1 MIGRTV
7 SHFHVLERLGAG
19 GMGVVY
25 RAEDTLLRRQVALK
39 FLPDDRAEDEEA
51 RARLRREAEA
61 ASSLD
66 HPNICTIH
74 EIGETE
80 DGQIFIAMPCYE
92 GENLA
97 ARIARGPLPIEEV
110 IGIGE
115 QVARGLVAAHAGGFV
130 HRDLKPGNIFL
141 TRDGGAKI
149 LDFGLVKRSDSS
161 RLTQAGTTVGTIQY
175 MSPEQVLG
183 QEAGPASDLWALG
196 CVLYEAVTGRPP
208 FRAELASA
216 AVHAILG
223 LDPTPLTAVRT
234 GVPPELERIVTKA
247 LRKESRDR
255 YRHADD
261 FEADLRSI
269 RMRLEHSRAGQPA
282 STSGDTTV
290 AAAIPPPPEDA
301 QRQQPRRFPLM
312 DRRFGIAVA
321 LVIAVAVGAWILFG
335 LNRHSTST
343 SAAPRPVAVLAF
355 ENLTG
360 DPAYDYLGRA
370 IPNLLITSLEQS
382 KSLRVTTW
390 ERLQDLV
397 RLAGNKP
404 AEKLDLETAFELCR
418 REGVDAV
425 VVGSFVK
432 AGGTFATEAK
442 VLDTQTKEL
451 LETASARGEGP
462 ESILRSQ
469 IDALSHDI
477 ARRLAGARRR
487 GSPAERPV
495 IDVTTS
501 SLEAYQEYL
510 RGREAYEKLYSTD
523 AYRALSRA
531 VGLDSTFAMAQ
542 LYLAKTCSSLR
553 MMTERRQAYRRALA
567 LSSRTTERE
576 QLLIRKDY
584 AQYMEGDQA
593 ASFVFL
599 QELIRKYP
607 REKHAYM
614 DLALVH
620 QREGHLREAIHALE
634 QALAL
639 DPEYAEALNVLA
651 YAHASLGEYDQALTY
666 INKYVS
672 LRPGDANPLD
682 SLAETYFLMH
692 RLDDA
697 VANYQAALALRPDFI
712 DTMWALAYVWGV
724 RGDIDE
730 VMRLNDRAMSVA
742 PTPGLQ
748 ARAFIYR
755 SFFQMCFRDLA
766 GSTSSVR
773 RARELFRATENEVGV
788 NATELIDCIIASR
801 SGRWAEARNQMEAWW
816 KRHTAGSPRE
826 EQIQHTRV
834 TVLEGWAAIG
844 QGDLVQ
850 ARASWAEAQEVLAGL
865 KRDAPDNTMV
875 LQDQLTLFE
884 AELLLAEGKPSDAI
898 AKMRADYRFYQPHMS
913 ENDCFFANLLRDKD
927 VVARAWLALGQID
940 SALVEYQHLTGDGRP
955 RRDLYVYNYAY
966 DLPLAKLYE
975 QRGRRDEARAAY
987 RRFVAYCKH
996 ADPVPDEYPEAQA
1009 RLSALY

>member
-1 MIGRTV
+1 
-7 SHFHVLERLGAG
+7 
-19 GMGVVY
+19 
-25 RAEDTLLRRQVALK
+25 
-39 FLPDDRAEDEEA
+39 
-51 RARLRREAEA
+51 
-61 ASSLD
+61 
-66 HPNICTIH
+66 
-74 EIGETE
+74 
-80 DGQIFIAMPCYE
+80 
-92 GENLA
+92 
-97 ARIARGPLPIEEV
+97 
-110 IGIGE
+110 
-115 QVARGLVAAHAGGFV
+115 
-130 HRDLKPGNIFL
+130 
-141 TRDGGAKI
+141 
-149 LDFGLVKRSDSS
+149 
-161 RLTQAGTTVGTIQY
+161 

-208 FRAELASA
+208 FHAELASA
-216 AVHAILG
+216 SVHAILG
-223 LDPTPLTAVRT
+223 LDPTPLTGVRT
-234 GVPPELERIVTKA
+234 GVPPELERVVSKA

-261 FEADLRSI
+261 LEADLRSL
-269 RMRLEHSRAGQPA
+269 RTSLEHQRAGQTPV
-282 STSGDTTV
+282 TSGGTTV
-290 AAAIPPPPEDA
+290 AAAISPPHERA
-301 QRQQPRRFPLM
+301 RRQRPRRFPRM
-312 DRRFGIAVA
+312 NRRFTIAAVLVA
-321 LVIAVAVGAWILFG
+321 AAAVGAWALFG
-335 LNRHSTST
+335 TDRRGFVA

-397 RLAGNKP
+397 RLAGSKP

-418 REGVDAV
+418 REGVEAV

-451 LETASARGEGP
+451 LETASTRGEGP
-462 ESILRSQ
+462 ESILRTQ

-477 ARRLAGARRR
+477 ASRLAGARRR
-487 GSPAERPV
+487 GKPMEKPI

-501 SLEAYQEYL
+501 SLEAYKEYL
-510 RGREAYEKLYSTD
+510 RGREAYDKLYSTD
-523 AYRALSRA
+523 AYRALSKA

-542 LYLAKTCSSLR
+542 LYLAKACGTLR
-553 MMTERRQAYRRALA
+553 MMAGRNQAYRRALA

-593 ASFVFL
+593 ASFAIL
-599 QELIRKYP
+599 QELIQKYP
-607 REKHAYM
+607 REKYAYL

-620 QREGHLREAIHALE
+620 QHEGHLREAIHSLE

-651 YAHASLGEYDQALTY
+651 YAHASLGEYDKALTY

-697 VANYQAALALRPDFI
+697 VTNYQAALALRPDFI
-712 DTMWALAYVWGV
+712 SAMWALAYVWGV

-730 VMRLNDRAMSVA
+730 VMRWNDRAMSVA
-742 PTPGLQ
+742 PTPGMQ
-748 ARAFIYR
+748 ARALIYR
-755 SFFQMCFRDLA
+755 SFCQMCFGDLA
-766 GSTSSVR
+766 GSTASAR
-773 RARELFRATENEVGV
+773 RARELFRATGNEGAAV
-788 NATELIDCIIASR
+788 ATEFVDCIITLR
-801 SGRWAEARNQMEAWW
+801 RGRWAEARNQLEAWW
-816 KRHTAGSPRE
+816 KRHTKGSPRE
-826 EQIQHTRV
+826 EQIGRARLTF
-834 TVLEGWAAIG
+834 LGGWAALR

-850 ARASWAEAQEVLAGL
+850 ARAAWAEAQGVLAGL
-865 KRDAPDNTMV
+865 ERNAPDNTMV

-898 AKMRADYRFYQPHMS
+898 AKMRANYRYYQPHMS
-913 ENDCFFANLLRDKD
+913 ENDCVLANLPRDKD

-966 DLPLAKLYE
+966 DFPLAKLYE

-987 RRFVAYCKH
+987 RRFIAYCRH
-996 ADPVPDEYPEAQA
+996 ADPVPDAYAEAQT
-1009 RLSALY
+1009 RLSALQ